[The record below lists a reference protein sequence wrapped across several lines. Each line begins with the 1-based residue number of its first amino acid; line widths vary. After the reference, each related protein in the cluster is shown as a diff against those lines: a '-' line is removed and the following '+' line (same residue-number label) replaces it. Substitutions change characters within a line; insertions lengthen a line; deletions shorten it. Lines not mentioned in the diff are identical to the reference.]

1 MESQNLV
8 TETEQLLDG
17 EDLSAEQIAHC
28 VDQLTSEEVD
38 AGLKKNFL
46 IALSQKGES
55 RWTSLSG
62 SPWKKPT

>member
-28 VDQLTSEEVD
+28 VDQLTSEEID

-46 IALSQKGES
+46 MEKYTHICTKMYNY
-55 RWTSLSG
+55 
-62 SPWKKPT
+62 